1 MNTTRNSSPFAAC
14 SVICVTA
21 PASGLILRILPNSDG
36 ALVRGTAL
44 LGSLLF
50 LIGAGATYH
59 AKDASARARAY
70 AVEHPDMRQLAYED
84 FWYGNRAAAR
94 LSLRARYDVV
104 VIGPPARLYPASAYE
119 EEPYKIQLFRT
130 MLRQFGLAGILTAEE
145 IPWSYVFFEEARPST
160 ELLPTVAPRGS
171 PKKVEG

>member
-1 MNTTRNSSPFAAC
+1 
-14 SVICVTA
+14 
-21 PASGLILRILPNSDG
+21 
-36 ALVRGTAL
+36 
-44 LGSLLF
+44 
-50 LIGAGATYH
+50 
-59 AKDASARARAY
+59 
-70 AVEHPDMRQLAYED
+70 MRQLAYED
-84 FWYGNRAAAR
+84 FWYGNRAVAR

-104 VIGPPARLYPASAYE
+104 VIGPHARLYPASAYE

-171 PKKVEG
+171 PEKVEG